1 MSCKR
6 GNFILKGGTSAWKD
20 CGEMENARVVPLFKR
35 GFADREI
42 FERGRFF
49 PGTVFSGDGFFR
61 GRFFPGTVFS
71 GDGFFRG
78 RLSFAIGLF
87 TPHPNS
93 LPSQFST
100 SVVLVSYLK
109 FHFIFLL

>member
-1 MSCKR
+1 M
-6 GNFILKGGTSAWKD
+6 KGGTSAWKD

-42 FERGRFF
+42 FE
-49 PGTVFSGDGFFR
+49 R